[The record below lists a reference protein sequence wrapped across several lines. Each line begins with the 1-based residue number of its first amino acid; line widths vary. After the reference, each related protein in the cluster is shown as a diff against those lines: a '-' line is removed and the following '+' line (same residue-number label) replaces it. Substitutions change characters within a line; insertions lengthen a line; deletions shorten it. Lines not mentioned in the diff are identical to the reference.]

1 MKRIILCTVSA
12 LACLAFTACSST
24 QQAGINTTLANL
36 NQTNLLA
43 LQTISNGCKIVQPT
57 LVAAG
62 TASPQV
68 AAAAAVNGVV
78 CATADVATSA
88 ASAAVAAQA
97 PAPPAAPAPSVSP
110 SSTATAAPA
119 AASSP
124 K

>member
-1 MKRIILCTVSA
+1 MKRIISA
-12 LACLAFTACSST
+12 VAVLSCLAFTACSST

-57 LVAAG
+57 LLAAG
-62 TASPQV
+62 AASPQV
-68 AAAAAVNGVV
+68 AAAATVNSVV
-78 CATADVATSA
+78 CATADVATNA

-97 PAPPAAPAPSVSP
+97 ASAAPAPVASVAP
-110 SSTATAAPA
+110 VAAPA
-119 AASSP
+119 AAA

>member
-1 MKRIILCTVSA
+1 MKRIISA
-12 LACLAFTACSST
+12 VAVLACLAFAACSST

-57 LVAAG
+57 LLAAG
-62 TASPQV
+62 AASPQV
-68 AAAAAVNGVV
+68 AAAATVNSVV

-97 PAPPAAPAPSVSP
+97 ASAAPTSAAPAPVAAVAP
-110 SSTATAAPA
+110 VAAPA
-119 AASSP
+119 AAA